1 MAFDI
6 AEIIREQVLEEV
18 GGFLGRSRARI
29 SGYWQTSRIILTK
42 GCHLVLYLLK
52 AHKVISRAS
61 CGGEGVAVYQSG
73 VTVVT
78 YVNPRVKDPCLYS
91 SH

>member
-1 MAFDI
+1 
-6 AEIIREQVLEEV
+6 
-18 GGFLGRSRARI
+18 
-29 SGYWQTSRIILTK
+29 
-42 GCHLVLYLLK
+42 VLYLLK

-61 CGGEGVAVYQSG
+61 CEGEGVAVYQSG